1 MLTKS
6 ALTLIYRTLRTIYGS
21 SAFQIERDND
31 KDYTE
36 AVMSSIQVGIQVSAI
51 SKGRGRGILSMNLLV
66 QCTVC

>member
-36 AVMSSIQVGIQVSAI
+36 AVMSSIQVGTCTCTSICHF
-51 SKGRGRGILSMNLLV
+51 KGEGEGGGGGGYCL
-66 QCTVC
+66 